1 VIPIYKVLMGVGIPG
16 TVASV
21 VIIFNAMKKKTTKV
35 TFDDIEDDD
44 DDFGGPGEGPYWWY
58 TK

>member
-1 VIPIYKVLMGVGIPG
+1 MNPLYKILMGVGIPG

-21 VIIFNAMKKKTTKV
+21 VVVYNALKKKPTKV
-35 TFDDIEDDD
+35 TFEDDDD

>member
-1 VIPIYKVLMGVGIPG
+1 MNPIYKLLMGLGIPG

-21 VIIFNAMKKKTTKV
+21 VLLYNAMKKKATKV
-35 TFDDIEDDD
+35 TFDDDDD

>member
-1 VIPIYKVLMGVGIPG
+1 MNPIYKLLMGLGIPG

-21 VIIFNAMKKKTTKV
+21 VLVYNAMKKKPTKV
-35 TFDDIEDDD
+35 TFDDDDD

>member
-1 VIPIYKVLMGVGIPG
+1 MNPIYKLLMGLGIPG

-21 VIIFNAMKKKTTKV
+21 VLLYNAMKKKATKV
-35 TFDDIEDDD
+35 TFDDDDD
-44 DDFGGPGEGPYWWY
+44 DDFGGPGEGPYWLY